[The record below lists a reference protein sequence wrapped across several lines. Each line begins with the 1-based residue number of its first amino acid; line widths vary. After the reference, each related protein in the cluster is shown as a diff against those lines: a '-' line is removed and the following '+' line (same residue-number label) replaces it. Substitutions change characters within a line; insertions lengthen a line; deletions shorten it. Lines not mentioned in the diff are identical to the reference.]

1 LANQV
6 KVPARIEDPLPSSSV
21 KEMKRL
27 REKPQRKVR
36 AI

>member
-1 LANQV
+1 V
-6 KVPARIEDPLPSSSV
+6 KVPARIEDSLPSSSV

-27 REKPQRKVR
+27 REKTQRKAR